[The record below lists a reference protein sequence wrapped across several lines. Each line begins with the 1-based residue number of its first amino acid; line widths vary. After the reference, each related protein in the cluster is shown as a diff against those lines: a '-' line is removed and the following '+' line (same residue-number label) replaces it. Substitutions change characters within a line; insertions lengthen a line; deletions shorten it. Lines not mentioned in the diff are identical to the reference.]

1 MRLQHSFW
9 QKGEEQFIRCHEG
22 NRVHYKDGIGELK
35 CGKYGGSY
43 LWANCTKPHC
53 FPTGIFTEE
62 ISPYWEKVCLR
73 SSSLTFGSSPPTN
86 TYAYSKYFD

>member
-22 NRVHYKDGIGELK
+22 NRVHYKDGIWELK

-43 LWANCTKPHC
+43 LWANAGDAIEGKGAAHVGAIIVKSRTKLPMVNGLMSVC
-53 FPTGIFTEE
+53 
-62 ISPYWEKVCLR
+62 IS
-73 SSSLTFGSSPPTN
+73 
-86 TYAYSKYFD
+86 